1 VFPLL
6 WGAAIS
12 GVTTG
17 FIVPPEGVC
26 VIGKENEFGFNHKI
40 MIKVQESP
48 SIIMVTRNLWFVRV
62 WVRE

>member
-1 VFPLL
+1 
-6 WGAAIS
+6 
-12 GVTTG
+12 VTTG